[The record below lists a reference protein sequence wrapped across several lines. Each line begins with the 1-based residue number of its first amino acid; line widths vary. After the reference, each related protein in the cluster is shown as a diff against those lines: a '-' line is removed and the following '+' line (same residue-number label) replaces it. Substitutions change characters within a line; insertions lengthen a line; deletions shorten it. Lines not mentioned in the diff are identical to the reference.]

1 MTDSE
6 AERFAVAYASIRLRE
21 PWAEK
26 DRGRRTRA
34 VADAVELIR
43 CELGAGASIVSVG
56 AGVMRL
62 PGVITID
69 LLPTADITADMRAL
83 PLADGSIDGVLY
95 AASLHYAP
103 IEVAIAEAARV
114 VRHDGLFVAIDS
126 PIYANEAAAAAAQAR
141 SAAYYSRM
149 GVPELSANYHPID
162 AAALRAALETSGLE
176 LARLTFGG
184 RWRRL
189 LRRGPTSFV
198 LARKLR

>member
-103 IEVAIAEAARV
+103 IDVAIAEAARV

>member
-1 MTDSE
+1 LTDSE

-43 CELGAGASIVSVG
+43 RELGAGASIVSVG

-69 LLPTADITADMRAL
+69 LLPTADITADMLAL

-162 AAALRAALETSGLE
+162 AAALHAALDASGLE

-198 LARKLR
+198 IARKLR

>member
-1 MTDSE
+1 VTDSD
-6 AERFAVAYASIRLRE
+6 AERFALAYASMRLRE

-26 DRGRRTRA
+26 ARWRRTRA

-43 CELGAGASIVSVG
+43 RELGARASVVSVG

-69 LLPTADITADMRAL
+69 LLPFADVTADMRAL

-103 IEVAIAEAARV
+103 VDVAIAEAARV
-114 VRHDGLFVAIDS
+114 LRREGLFVAIDS
-126 PIYANEAAAAAAQAR
+126 PIYTDEAAAAAAKAR
-141 SAAYYSRM
+141 SESYYASKGFPR
-149 GVPELSANYHPID
+149 LAANYHPID
-162 AAALRAALETSGLE
+162 AGALRAALAANGLE
-176 LARLTFGG
+176 LARLSLGG

>member
-1 MTDSE
+1 LTDSE
-6 AERFAVAYASIRLRE
+6 AEGFAVAYASIRLRE

-43 CELGAGASIVSVG
+43 RELGAGASIVSVG

-103 IEVAIAEAARV
+103 IDVAIAEAARV

>member
-1 MTDSE
+1 LTDSE
-6 AERFAVAYASIRLRE
+6 AEGFAVAYASIRLRE

-43 CELGAGASIVSVG
+43 RELGAGASIVSVG

-103 IEVAIAEAARV
+103 IDVAIAEAARV

-126 PIYANEAAAAAAQAR
+126 PIYANEAAAAAAQGR

-198 LARKLR
+198 IARKLR

>member
-1 MTDSE
+1 LTDSQ

-43 CELGAGASIVSVG
+43 RELGAGASIVSVG

-103 IEVAIAEAARV
+103 IDVAIAEAARV